1 MFIFC
6 KDNANERNESL
17 LSNCRMQL
25 ILCKDNKKDDTMRDR
40 NAKMWM
46 NFSFLD
52 KNVSDNEMDKK
63 NGEYIKSGCG
73 IGEKCEEIY
82 ISSIFDLSFPIF
94 LLLLHMKP
102 HENKSIL
109 NGIKL
114 MYRVN
119 ELWGK
124 AFFFLLFVLMPLSL
138 AAKTTDNIEQ
148 LFQSLDNAIAH
159 SADYV
164 KVREARIRDWEQKLK
179 TARRLSSK
187 YDACFALFEEYRS
200 YKNDLALKYINQCME
215 LAFRMGDKKKVEN
228 AKALLAFQES
238 TTGDY
243 AESYDLLKSVNIAD
257 LDAEGKRNYL
267 WACQH
272 LYGEMAYY
280 SNVPSLKKYYA
291 GKHNAYQAAID
302 STFSHD
308 DDLYLQMQEV
318 RTRDAGN
325 MKEAL
330 RLSDKR
336 LAMTKPGTHQ
346 YAIVQFYR
354 GLTYNQFGDKE
365 QFLRCLLRSA
375 ICDVQLAVMDQGS
388 LWELANLL
396 NAEPGEQKRSHEY
409 IKFAWKSATIFNTP
423 SRSRQI
429 MPVLTQI
436 EEGYQKELSASNQHL
451 RLMVAFSV
459 LLLFVVMLLLYYVN
473 KQRKRIA
480 AAHHKLKETNQALQ
494 LANERLNE
502 MNQSLNE
509 MNQSL
514 NEMNHSL
521 NESNKMKE
529 VYIGRF
535 LRLCA
540 IYVDKIETMRK
551 RVVKLVKAREL
562 NKLLEQMQAGEPYM
576 GELYEY
582 FDSAFLKLFPDFV
595 EEFNALLKPE
605 ERIVLEDDSHLS
617 TTLRIFAL
625 IRLGI
630 EDSSKIAE
638 FLHYSVNT
646 IYNYRAK
653 IKNSA
658 ICDREEFEQRVKLI
672 GMK

>member
-1 MFIFC
+1 
-6 KDNANERNESL
+6 
-17 LSNCRMQL
+17 
-25 ILCKDNKKDDTMRDR
+25 
-40 NAKMWM
+40 
-46 NFSFLD
+46 
-52 KNVSDNEMDKK
+52 MDC
-63 NGEYIKSGCG
+63 I
-73 IGEKCEEIY
+73 
-82 ISSIFDLSFPIF
+82 
-94 LLLLHMKP
+94 
-102 HENKSIL
+102 
-109 NGIKL
+109 
-114 MYRVN
+114 N
-119 ELWGK
+119 ELWRK
-124 AFFFLLFVLMPLSL
+124 TLFFMFLVLLSTSVF
-138 AAKTTDNIEQ
+138 ANPTDNIEQ
-148 LFQSLDNAIAH
+148 LFQSLDDAIVH
-159 SADYV
+159 SPDYV
-164 KVREARIRDWEQKLK
+164 KVREDRIHNLEQKLK
-179 TARRLSSK
+179 VAKKVSEK
-187 YDACFALFEEYRS
+187 YNACFALFEEYRS
-200 YKNDLALKYINQCME
+200 YKNDIAIKYINRCVE
-215 LAFRMGDKKKVEN
+215 LAIKMGDKQKEEN
-228 AKALLAFQES
+228 AKSLLAFQES
-238 TTGDY
+238 TTGNF
-243 AESYDLLKSVNIAD
+243 AESYDLLKSVNPSN
-257 LDAEGKRNYL
+257 LDSEGQRNYL
-267 WACQH
+267 WACLH

-280 SNVPSLKKYYA
+280 CNVPSLKKYYTE
-291 GKHNAYQAAID
+291 KHNAYQTAID

-308 DDLYLQMQEV
+308 DDLYLQMQESKA
-318 RTRDAGN
+318 RDAGN

-354 GLTYNQFGDKE
+354 GLTYNMFGDKE

-396 NAEPGEQKRSHEY
+396 NAKPGEQKRSHEY
-409 IKFAWKSATIFNTP
+409 IKFAWQSATVFNTP
-423 SRSRQI
+423 IRSRQI

-436 EEGYQKELSASNQHL
+436 EDCYQKELASSNK
-451 RLMVAFSV
+451 RLKIMVAWSV
-459 LLLFVVMLLLYYVN
+459 LLIIVVVLLLYYVN

-480 AAHHKLKETNQALQ
+480 VAHHKQKDTNHALQ
-494 LANERLNE
+494 LANKNLNSVIEQLNLANSSINEANDRLNE
-502 MNQSLNE
+502 MN
-509 MNQSL
+509 
-514 NEMNHSL
+514 HFL

-551 RVVKLVKAREL
+551 RVVKLVKAREFT
-562 NKLLEQMQAGEPYM
+562 KLLGQMQTGEAYM
-576 GELYEY
+576 GELYKY
-582 FDSAFLKLFPDFV
+582 FDSTFLNLFPSFV

-605 ERIVLEDDSHLS
+605 ERIILGDDNSLS

-658 ICDREEFEQRVKLI
+658 ICDREEFEQRVKMI

>member
-1 MFIFC
+1 
-6 KDNANERNESL
+6 
-17 LSNCRMQL
+17 
-25 ILCKDNKKDDTMRDR
+25 
-40 NAKMWM
+40 
-46 NFSFLD
+46 
-52 KNVSDNEMDKK
+52 MD
-63 NGEYIKSGCG
+63 
-73 IGEKCEEIY
+73 
-82 ISSIFDLSFPIF
+82 SI
-94 LLLLHMKP
+94 
-102 HENKSIL
+102 
-109 NGIKL
+109 
-114 MYRVN
+114 N
-119 ELWGK
+119 ELWRK
-124 AFFFLLFVLMPLSL
+124 TLFFMFLVLLSTSVF
-138 AAKTTDNIEQ
+138 ANPTDNIEQ
-148 LFQSLDNAIAH
+148 LFQSLDDAIVH
-159 SADYV
+159 SPDYV
-164 KVREARIRDWEQKLK
+164 KVREDRIYNLEQKLK
-179 TARRLSSK
+179 VAKKVSEK
-187 YDACFALFEEYRS
+187 YNACFALFEEFRS
-200 YKNDLALKYINQCME
+200 YKNDIAIKYINQCVE
-215 LAFRMGDKKKVEN
+215 LAIKIGDKQREEN
-228 AKALLAFQES
+228 AKSLLAFQES
-238 TTGDY
+238 TTGNY
-243 AESYDLLKSVNIAD
+243 AESYDLLKSVNPSN
-257 LDAEGKRNYL
+257 LDSEGQRNYL

-280 SNVPSLKKYYA
+280 CNVPSLKKYYTE
-291 GKHNAYQAAID
+291 KHNAYQTAID

-308 DDLYLQMQEV
+308 DDLYLQMQESKA
-318 RTRDAGN
+318 REAGN

-336 LAMTKPGTHQ
+336 LAMTKPGTHT

-354 GLTYNQFGDKE
+354 GLTYNMFGDKE

-396 NAEPGEQKRSHEY
+396 NAKPGEQKRSHEY
-409 IKFAWKSATIFNTP
+409 IKFAWQSATVFNTP
-423 SRSRQI
+423 IRSRQI

-436 EEGYQKELSASNQHL
+436 EDRYQKELASSNK
-451 RLMVAFSV
+451 RLKIMVAWSV
-459 LLLFVVMLLLYYVN
+459 LLIIVVVLLLYYVN

-480 AAHHKLKETNQALQ
+480 VAHHKQKDTNHALQ
-494 LANERLNE
+494 LANKNLNSVIEQLNLANSSLNEANDRLNE
-502 MNQSLNE
+502 MNQ
-509 MNQSL
+509 
-514 NEMNHSL
+514 SL

-562 NKLLEQMQAGEPYM
+562 TKLLEQMQTGEAYM
-576 GELYEY
+576 GELYKY
-582 FDSAFLKLFPDFV
+582 FDSTFLNLFPSFV

-605 ERIVLEDDSHLS
+605 ERIILEDDNSLS

>member
-1 MFIFC
+1 
-6 KDNANERNESL
+6 
-17 LSNCRMQL
+17 
-25 ILCKDNKKDDTMRDR
+25 MRDR
-40 NAKMWM
+40 NVKMWM

-52 KNVSDNEMDKK
+52 RNISDNEMDKK
-63 NGEYIKSGCG
+63 NEEYIKSGCG

-82 ISSIFDLSFPIF
+82 ISSIFDLSFPIS

-200 YKNDLALKYINQCME
+200 YKNDMALKYICQCME
-215 LAFRMGDKKKVEN
+215 LAIRMGDKKKEEN

-257 LDAEGKRNYL
+257 LGAEGRRNYL

-280 SNVPSLKKYYA
+280 SNVPSLKKYYT
-291 GKHNAYQAAID
+291 GKYNAYQAAID

-318 RTRDAGN
+318 KARDAGN

-354 GLTYNQFGDKE
+354 GLTYNQFGDEE
-365 QFLRCLLRSA
+365 QFLRCLLRST

-388 LWELANLL
+388 LRELANLL
-396 NAEPGEQKRSHEY
+396 NADPDQQKRSHAY
-409 IKFAWKSATIFNTP
+409 IKFAWQSATIFNTP
-423 SRSRQI
+423 IRSRQI

-436 EEGYQKELSASNQHL
+436 EEGFQKELSTSNQHL
-451 RLMVAFSV
+451 RLLVVWSV

-473 KQRKRIA
+473 KQRKRIV
-480 AAHHKLKETNQALQ
+480 AAHHKLKETNHALQ

-551 RVVKLVKAREL
+551 RVMKLVKAREF
-562 NKLLEQMQAGEPYM
+562 NRLLEQMQAGEAYM

-605 ERIVLEDDSHLS
+605 ERIVLEDDSRLS

-658 ICDREEFEQRVKLI
+658 ICDREEFEQRVKQI

>member
-1 MFIFC
+1 M
-6 KDNANERNESL
+6 
-17 LSNCRMQL
+17 
-25 ILCKDNKKDDTMRDR
+25 
-40 NAKMWM
+40 
-46 NFSFLD
+46 
-52 KNVSDNEMDKK
+52 
-63 NGEYIKSGCG
+63 
-73 IGEKCEEIY
+73 
-82 ISSIFDLSFPIF
+82 
-94 LLLLHMKP
+94 
-102 HENKSIL
+102 
-109 NGIKL
+109 
-114 MYRVN
+114 
-119 ELWGK
+119 
-124 AFFFLLFVLMPLSL
+124 
-138 AAKTTDNIEQ
+138 
-148 LFQSLDNAIAH
+148 
-159 SADYV
+159 
-164 KVREARIRDWEQKLK
+164 
-179 TARRLSSK
+179 
-187 YDACFALFEEYRS
+187 
-200 YKNDLALKYINQCME
+200 
-215 LAFRMGDKKKVEN
+215 
-228 AKALLAFQES
+228 
-238 TTGDY
+238 
-243 AESYDLLKSVNIAD
+243 
-257 LDAEGKRNYL
+257 
-267 WACQH
+267 
-272 LYGEMAYY
+272 
-280 SNVPSLKKYYA
+280 
-291 GKHNAYQAAID
+291 
-302 STFSHD
+302 
-308 DDLYLQMQEV
+308 
-318 RTRDAGN
+318 
-325 MKEAL
+325 
-330 RLSDKR
+330 SDKR
-336 LAMTKPGTHQ
+336 LAMTKTGTHQ

-365 QFLRCLLRSA
+365 QFLRCLLLST

-396 NAEPGEQKRSHEY
+396 NAQPGEQKRSHEY
-409 IKFAWKSATIFNTP
+409 IKFAWKSATVFNTP
-423 SRSRQI
+423 IRSRQI

-436 EEGYQKELSASNQHL
+436 EEGYQKELSSSNQHL
-451 RLMVAFSV
+451 RLMVACSA

-480 AAHHKLKETNQALQ
+480 AAHHKLKETNHALQ

-509 MNQSL
+509 MNLSL
-514 NEMNHSL
+514 NEMNLSLNEMNQSL

-562 NKLLEQMQAGEPYM
+562 NKLLEQMQAGEAYM

-605 ERIVLEDDSHLS
+605 ERIVLEDDSRLS

-658 ICDREEFEQRVKLI
+658 ICDREEFEQRVKQI

>member
-1 MFIFC
+1 
-6 KDNANERNESL
+6 
-17 LSNCRMQL
+17 
-25 ILCKDNKKDDTMRDR
+25 
-40 NAKMWM
+40 
-46 NFSFLD
+46 
-52 KNVSDNEMDKK
+52 
-63 NGEYIKSGCG
+63 
-73 IGEKCEEIY
+73 
-82 ISSIFDLSFPIF
+82 
-94 LLLLHMKP
+94 
-102 HENKSIL
+102 
-109 NGIKL
+109 
-114 MYRVN
+114 MYRIN

-124 AFFFLLFVLMPLSL
+124 AFFFLLLVLMPLSL
-138 AAKTTDNIEQ
+138 SAKTADNIEQ

-200 YKNDLALKYINQCME
+200 YKNDMALKYINQYME
-215 LAFRMGDKKKVEN
+215 LAIRMGDKKKEGN

-280 SNVPSLKKYYA
+280 SNVPSLKKYYT

-318 RTRDAGN
+318 RARDAGN

-330 RLSDKR
+330 RLSNKR

-354 GLTYNQFGDKE
+354 GMTYNQFGDEE
-365 QFLRCLLRSA
+365 QFLRCLLRST

-388 LWELANLL
+388 LWEVANLL
-396 NAEPGEQKRSHEY
+396 NADPDQQKRSHEY
-409 IKFAWKSATIFNTP
+409 IKFAWQSATIFNTP
-423 SRSRQI
+423 IRSRQI

-436 EEGYQKELSASNQHL
+436 EEGYQKELSSSNQHL

-480 AAHHKLKETNQALQ
+480 AAHHKQKETNHALQ

-502 MNQSLNE
+502 MNHSLNE

-540 IYVDKIETMRK
+540 I
-551 RVVKLVKAREL
+551 
-562 NKLLEQMQAGEPYM
+562 
-576 GELYEY
+576 
-582 FDSAFLKLFPDFV
+582 
-595 EEFNALLKPE
+595 
-605 ERIVLEDDSHLS
+605 
-617 TTLRIFAL
+617 
-625 IRLGI
+625 
-630 EDSSKIAE
+630 
-638 FLHYSVNT
+638 
-646 IYNYRAK
+646 
-653 IKNSA
+653 
-658 ICDREEFEQRVKLI
+658 
-672 GMK
+672 

>member
-1 MFIFC
+1 
-6 KDNANERNESL
+6 
-17 LSNCRMQL
+17 
-25 ILCKDNKKDDTMRDR
+25 
-40 NAKMWM
+40 
-46 NFSFLD
+46 
-52 KNVSDNEMDKK
+52 
-63 NGEYIKSGCG
+63 
-73 IGEKCEEIY
+73 
-82 ISSIFDLSFPIF
+82 
-94 LLLLHMKP
+94 
-102 HENKSIL
+102 
-109 NGIKL
+109 

-200 YKNDLALKYINQCME
+200 YKNDMALKYINQCME
-215 LAFRMGDKKKVEN
+215 LAFRMGDKKKVGN

-280 SNVPSLKKYYA
+280 SNVPSLKKYYT
-291 GKHNAYQAAID
+291 GKRNDYQAAID

-336 LAMTKPGTHQ
+336 LSMTKPGTHQ

-388 LWELANLL
+388 LWEIANLL
-396 NAEPGEQKRSHEY
+396 NAELGEQKRSHEY
-409 IKFAWKSATIFNTP
+409 IKFAWKSATVFNTP
-423 SRSRQI
+423 IRSRQI

-436 EEGYQKELSASNQHL
+436 EEGYQKELSSSNQHL

-459 LLLFVVMLLLYYVN
+459 LLLFVVMVLLYYAN

-480 AAHHKLKETNQALQ
+480 AAHHKLKETNHALQ
-494 LANERLNE
+494 LTNERLNE

-509 MNQSL
+509 MNQ
-514 NEMNHSL
+514 SL

-540 IYVDKIETMRK
+540 IYVDR
-551 RVVKLVKAREL
+551 
-562 NKLLEQMQAGEPYM
+562 
-576 GELYEY
+576 
-582 FDSAFLKLFPDFV
+582 
-595 EEFNALLKPE
+595 
-605 ERIVLEDDSHLS
+605 
-617 TTLRIFAL
+617 
-625 IRLGI
+625 
-630 EDSSKIAE
+630 
-638 FLHYSVNT
+638 
-646 IYNYRAK
+646 
-653 IKNSA
+653 
-658 ICDREEFEQRVKLI
+658 
-672 GMK
+672 

>member
-1 MFIFC
+1 
-6 KDNANERNESL
+6 
-17 LSNCRMQL
+17 
-25 ILCKDNKKDDTMRDR
+25 
-40 NAKMWM
+40 
-46 NFSFLD
+46 
-52 KNVSDNEMDKK
+52 MD
-63 NGEYIKSGCG
+63 S
-73 IGEKCEEIY
+73 
-82 ISSIFDLSFPIF
+82 
-94 LLLLHMKP
+94 
-102 HENKSIL
+102 
-109 NGIKL
+109 
-114 MYRVN
+114 RN
-119 ELWGK
+119 ELWRK
-124 AFFFLLFVLMPLSL
+124 TLFFMFLVLLSTSVF
-138 AAKTTDNIEQ
+138 ANPTDNIEQ
-148 LFQSLDNAIAH
+148 LFQSLDDAIVH
-159 SADYV
+159 SPDYV
-164 KVREARIRDWEQKLK
+164 KVREDRIHNLEQKLK
-179 TARRLSSK
+179 VAKKISEK
-187 YDACFALFEEYRS
+187 YNACFALFEECRS
-200 YKNDLALKYINQCME
+200 YKNDIAIKYINQCVE
-215 LAFRMGDKKKVEN
+215 LAIKMGDKQKEEN
-228 AKALLAFQES
+228 AKSLLAFQES
-238 TTGDY
+238 TTGNF
-243 AESYDLLKSVNIAD
+243 AESYDLLKSVNPSN
-257 LDAEGKRNYL
+257 LDSEGQRNYL

-280 SNVPSLKKYYA
+280 CNVPSLKKYYTE
-291 GKHNAYQAAID
+291 KHNAYQTAID

-308 DDLYLQMQEV
+308 DDLYLQMLESKA
-318 RTRDAGN
+318 REAGN

-336 LAMTKPGTHQ
+336 LAMTKPGTHA

-354 GLTYNQFGDKE
+354 GLTYNMFGDKE

-396 NAEPGEQKRSHEY
+396 NTKPGEQKRSHEY
-409 IKFAWKSATIFNTP
+409 IKFAWQSATVFNTP
-423 SRSRQI
+423 IRSRQI

-436 EEGYQKELSASNQHL
+436 EDRYQKELASSNK
-451 RLMVAFSV
+451 RLKIMVAWSV
-459 LLLFVVMLLLYYVN
+459 LLIIVVVLLLYYVN

-480 AAHHKLKETNQALQ
+480 VAHHKQKDTNHALQ
-494 LANERLNE
+494 LANKNLNSVIEQLNLANSSINEANDRLNE
-502 MNQSLNE
+502 MN
-509 MNQSL
+509 
-514 NEMNHSL
+514 HFL

-551 RVVKLVKAREL
+551 RVVKLVKAREFT
-562 NKLLEQMQAGEPYM
+562 KLLGQMQTGEAYM
-576 GELYEY
+576 GELYKY
-582 FDSAFLKLFPDFV
+582 FDSTFLNLFPSFV

-605 ERIVLEDDSHLS
+605 ERIILEDDNSLS

-658 ICDREEFEQRVKLI
+658 ICDREEFEQRVKMI

>member
-1 MFIFC
+1 
-6 KDNANERNESL
+6 
-17 LSNCRMQL
+17 
-25 ILCKDNKKDDTMRDR
+25 
-40 NAKMWM
+40 
-46 NFSFLD
+46 
-52 KNVSDNEMDKK
+52 MD
-63 NGEYIKSGCG
+63 
-73 IGEKCEEIY
+73 
-82 ISSIFDLSFPIF
+82 SI
-94 LLLLHMKP
+94 
-102 HENKSIL
+102 
-109 NGIKL
+109 
-114 MYRVN
+114 N
-119 ELWGK
+119 ELWRK
-124 AFFFLLFVLMPLSL
+124 TLFFMFLVLMSTSVFANP
-138 AAKTTDNIEQ
+138 TDNIEQ
-148 LFQSLDNAIAH
+148 LFQSLDDAIVH
-159 SADYV
+159 SPDYV
-164 KVREARIRDWEQKLK
+164 KVREDRIYNLEQKLK
-179 TARRLSSK
+179 VAKKVSEK
-187 YDACFALFEEYRS
+187 YNACFALFEEYRS
-200 YKNDLALKYINQCME
+200 YKNDIAIKYINQCVE
-215 LAFRMGDKKKVEN
+215 LAIKIGDKQKEEN
-228 AKALLAFQES
+228 AKSLLAFQES
-238 TTGDY
+238 TTGNY
-243 AESYDLLKSVNIAD
+243 TESYDLLKSVNPSN
-257 LDAEGKRNYL
+257 LDSEGQRNYL

-280 SNVPSLKKYYA
+280 CNVPSLKKYYTE
-291 GKHNAYQAAID
+291 KHNAYQTAID

-308 DDLYLQMQEV
+308 DDLYLQMQESKA
-318 RTRDAGN
+318 REAGN

-336 LAMTKPGTHQ
+336 LAMTKPGTHT

-354 GLTYNQFGDKE
+354 GLTYNMFGDKE

-396 NAEPGEQKRSHEY
+396 NTKPGEQKRSHEY
-409 IKFAWKSATIFNTP
+409 IKFAWQSATVFNTP
-423 SRSRQI
+423 IRSRQI

-436 EEGYQKELSASNQHL
+436 EDRYQKELASSNK
-451 RLMVAFSV
+451 RLKIMVAWSV
-459 LLLFVVMLLLYYVN
+459 LLIIVVVLLLYYVN

-480 AAHHKLKETNQALQ
+480 VAHHKQKDTNHALQ
-494 LANERLNE
+494 LANKNLNSVIEQLNLANSSINEANDRLNE
-502 MNQSLNE
+502 MN
-509 MNQSL
+509 
-514 NEMNHSL
+514 HFL

-551 RVVKLVKAREL
+551 RVVKLVKAREFT
-562 NKLLEQMQAGEPYM
+562 KLLGQMQTGEAYM
-576 GELYEY
+576 GELYKY
-582 FDSAFLKLFPDFV
+582 FDSTFLNLFPSFV

-605 ERIVLEDDSHLS
+605 ERIILEDDNSLS

-658 ICDREEFEQRVKLI
+658 ICDREEFEQRVKMI

>member
-1 MFIFC
+1 
-6 KDNANERNESL
+6 
-17 LSNCRMQL
+17 
-25 ILCKDNKKDDTMRDR
+25 
-40 NAKMWM
+40 
-46 NFSFLD
+46 
-52 KNVSDNEMDKK
+52 
-63 NGEYIKSGCG
+63 
-73 IGEKCEEIY
+73 
-82 ISSIFDLSFPIF
+82 
-94 LLLLHMKP
+94 
-102 HENKSIL
+102 
-109 NGIKL
+109 
-114 MYRVN
+114 MYRIN
-119 ELWGK
+119 ELRGK
-124 AFFFLLFVLMPLSL
+124 AFFFLLLVLMPLSL

-164 KVREARIRDWEQKLK
+164 KVREARIHDWEQKLK

-200 YKNDLALKYINQCME
+200 YKNDMALKYISQCME
-215 LAFRMGDKKKVEN
+215 LAIRMGDKQKEEN

-272 LYGEMAYY
+272 LYGEMANY
-280 SNVPSLKKYYA
+280 SNVPSLKKYYT
-291 GKHNAYQAAID
+291 GKYNAYQAAID

-318 RTRDAGN
+318 RARDAGN

-346 YAIVQFYR
+346 YAIVQYYR
-354 GLTYNQFGDKE
+354 GMTYNQFGDE
-365 QFLRCLLRSA
+365 DQFLRCLLRSS

-388 LWELANLL
+388 LLKLANLL
-396 NAEPGEQKRSHEY
+396 NADPDQQKRSHEY
-409 IKFAWKSATIFNTP
+409 IKFAWQSATIFNTP
-423 SRSRQI
+423 IRSRQI
-429 MPVLTQI
+429 MPVLAQI
-436 EEGYQKELSASNQHL
+436 EEGHQKELSSSNQHL

-480 AAHHKLKETNQALQ
+480 AAHHKQKETNHALQ

-502 MNQSLNE
+502 MNHSLNG

-514 NEMNHSL
+514 NEMNRSL

-551 RVVKLVKAREL
+551 RVVKLVKAREF
-562 NKLLEQMQAGEPYM
+562 NRLLEQMQAGEAYM

-605 ERIVLEDDSHLS
+605 ERIVLEDDSRLS

-658 ICDREEFEQRVKLI
+658 ICDREEFEQCVKLI